1 MGLFD
6 ASSRSSSS
14 DSRQAATDN
23 ARNIRGGK
31 YQEAGSVDFTH
42 ARISQGNVTLTGING
57 PVTLG
62 DNGSGIAQISQI
74 FADTVAQISSQGN
87 ATLRDLLFGS
97 SAASDPSQSALGSL
111 GSLLSGT
118 GAADSSQATAAATGP
133 TDPGWWTTQ
142 RKIVAAAV
150 GGLLLFFLLKR

>member
-23 ARNIRGGK
+23 ARNIRGGR
-31 YQEAGSVDFTH
+31 YQETGSVDFGNSH
-42 ARISQGNVTLTGING
+42 ISQGNVTITGVAG

-62 DNGSGIAQISQI
+62 DSGGIERVSQI

-87 ATLRDLLFGS
+87 STLRDLLFGS
-97 SAASDPSQSALGSL
+97 SAGSEPGAGALISG
-111 GSLLSGT
+111 LLSGT
-118 GAADSSQATAAATGP
+118 GASDGSQPPASSP
-133 TDPGWWTTQ
+133 SDPGWWTTQ
-142 RKIVAAAV
+142 RKIIA
-150 GGLLLFFLLKR
+150 